1 MNSIFIKNLKI
12 IRKIHRTTGAFLFIF
27 FFILGLTGL
36 ILGWKKNSNG
46 LILPKSHQGT
56 SVELKNWLPLDTLQ
70 NIAFKP
76 SKIQLTKI

>member
-12 IRKIHRTTGAFLFIF
+12 IRKIHRTTAFYLY

-56 SVELKNWLPLDTLQ
+56 SIELKNWLPLDITKHCIQ
-70 NIAFKP
+70 NPTRFN
-76 SKIQLTKI
+76 